1 MLDVRRL
8 RVLCAVA
15 DHASL
20 SAAAEALHYSPSAVS
35 QSVVALEREVGARL
49 LHRGA
54 RGVQLTATGR
64 TLVDHARPILAG
76 LEAAAAA
83 AADVAGLRRGRLQLA
98 SFATAGATILPEA
111 IAAFA
116 ARFPDIALSLVEA
129 GPDAAMAL
137 LRAGDADLILTADAD
152 PELDL
157 PPGVEMVRL
166 LADPLDAV
174 LPAGHDLAGRTEI
187 ALEELAGETWV
198 DTPQASEARR
208 LLVAACARAGFR
220 PDVRFESDD
229 YATVQ
234 QLVAAGVGVALI
246 PRLARGL
253 APERVRIVPLAP
265 PGVVRQIAAAVHAPE
280 FRAPSANAMLE
291 ILRDVGARRGQELVE
306 RRAVRA

>member
-15 DHASL
+15 DHRSL
-20 SAAAEALHYSPSAVS
+20 TAAADALHYTPSAVS

-49 LHRGA
+49 LHRGP

-83 AADVAGLRRGRLQLA
+83 AEDVAGLRGGRLQLA

-111 IAAFA
+111 IASFA
-116 ARFPDIALSLVEA
+116 ARFPDVVLSLVEA
-129 GPDAAMAL
+129 DPDAAMAL
-137 LRAGDADLILTADAD
+137 LRAGRADLILTADAD
-152 PELDL
+152 PGQDL
-157 PPGVEMVRL
+157 PPGVEIVRL
-166 LADPLDAV
+166 LEDPLDAV
-174 LPAGHDLAGRTEI
+174 LPAAHRLAGRSEL

-198 DTPQASEARR
+198 DTPESSEARR
-208 LLVAACARAGFR
+208 LLAAACGRAGFR

-246 PRLARGL
+246 PRLASGR
-253 APERVRIVPLAP
+253 PPDRVARVPLGP

-280 FRAPSANAMLE
+280 FRAPSAGAMLD
-291 ILRDVGARRGQELVE
+291 ILRDVGARRGRELVE
-306 RRAVRA
+306 RVAVRT